1 MYMPGRFRTA
11 SKPSSL
17 SIFEASYFSAPSGLG
32 TELSLSISSISL
44 AIDGMDSPS
53 EIGVQ
58 IQPKNCKPRRVKD
71 NSKLGLFL
79 PQNTTRWGGIFELA
93 QGLGYTSGFW
103 ENLQI

>member
-17 SIFEASYFSAPSGLG
+17 SIFEASYFSAASGLG

-44 AIDGMDSPS
+44 AIDEVDNPS

-58 IQPKNCKPRRVKD
+58 IQPENCKPNRFKD
-71 NSKLGLFL
+71 NSNLGLFSTE
-79 PQNTTRWGGIFELA
+79 NTIRWGGEYGETQF
-93 QGLGYTSGFW
+93 LGYG
-103 ENLQI
+103 LDL